1 MIDDGALGPVQHSFE
16 RQVRLVFN
24 SAAVAARNAAA
35 SLQTGSHR
43 REEDTRGQAA
53 IVVRDASERLLT
65 ALRAVIPVVELEP
78 GVWMVG
84 DFTQGSENSPLHVKE
99 AAVDAA

>member
-1 MIDDGALGPVQHSFE
+1 VQHSFE

-35 SLQTGSHR
+35 SIQTGSHR

-65 ALRAVIPVVELEP
+65 ALRTVIPVVELEP